1 MIVYSVMKQYVIDE
15 LRPADYKK
23 LKEFFHDHFS
33 TSLVDGI
40 YWLPVEP
47 GLLTVEQTEHA
58 DCHPLCFAIDLE
70 SDRLAFELLLRTQN
84 RMRCSC
90 MGYATETQRNWLI
103 RYADTIL
110 EQLEIKA

>member
-1 MIVYSVMKQYVIDE
+1 MKQYVIDE
-15 LRPADYKK
+15 LQPADHKK

-33 TSLVDGI
+33 ASRVDGI
-40 YWLPVEP
+40 YWLPVES
-47 GLLTVEQTEHA
+47 GLLTAEQAEHA

-84 RMRCSC
+84 RMQCSC
-90 MGYATETQRNWLI
+90 MGYATEAQRNWLI

>member
-1 MIVYSVMKQYVIDE
+1 MKQYVIDE
-15 LRPADYKK
+15 LQPADHKK

-33 TSLVDGI
+33 TSRVDGI
-40 YWLPVEP
+40 YWLPVES
-47 GLLTVEQTEHA
+47 GLLTAEQAEHA

-84 RMRCSC
+84 RMQCSC
-90 MGYATETQRNWLI
+90 MGYATEAQRNWLI

>member
-1 MIVYSVMKQYVIDE
+1 MKQYVIDE
-15 LRPADYKK
+15 LRPADYEK
-23 LKEFFHDHFS
+23 LKEFFHDHFDNS
-33 TSLVDGI
+33 SVNSI

-47 GLLTVEQTEHA
+47 GLLTSEQSEHT

-70 SDRLAFELLLRTQN
+70 SSQITFELLLRSRN

-90 MGYATETQRNWLI
+90 MGYATDTQRNWLI
-103 RYADTIL
+103 RYADAIL